1 MGKNYQIN
9 AGILNPESP
18 QKCRFIKDGS
28 LIFNDHGRILYFG
41 QRKQAPLLSSAKIE
55 APADAIVIPG
65 LIDCHTHLSQ
75 YYVRGRSGDT
85 LLGWLRNHI
94 FPAERKFKDP
104 KHATRVSQKFYQ
116 RLLSNGVTCA
126 ALYTNY
132 KTGVEAA
139 FVEGQK
145 AGIRAVIGYTLM
157 DRNVPAALR
166 QEPSKAVDECRELF
180 EKHHQKN
187 GRLYFSIN
195 PRFAPSCTPGFMR
208 SLGDLVRTHDLHV
221 QTHISE
227 NLQELAEVKRL
238 FPKAKSYAEVYDRAG
253 LLTPK
258 TLLAHG
264 IHLSRAEREL
274 IRKSGCAMV
283 HCPSSNL
290 FLHSGRFPAELWSKY
305 PKLSLGSDVG
315 AGPSFSMF
323 DVMRDAYYVNI
334 MPLTRLFYLATL
346 GGAKTL
352 GLEKTIGSLQAGK
365 QADFS
370 VIRLTDIQDPGSEE
384 LLYDLIFK
392 WDQREILHVYVG
404 GRKIWPRADHQQGMG

>member
-1 MGKNYQIN
+1 MNKTYKIN

-18 QKCRFIKDGS
+18 QKCRFIKDGV
-28 LIFNDHGRILYFG
+28 LIFNEDGHILYCG
-41 QRKQAPLLSSAKIE
+41 QRKQAPLLNSTKIT
-55 APADAIVIPG
+55 APADSFIIPG

-85 LLGWLRNHI
+85 LLGWLKNHI
-94 FPAERKFKDP
+94 FPAEHKFKDP
-104 KHATRVSQKFYQ
+104 KHASRVSQKFYQ

-132 KTGVEAA
+132 KAGVEAA
-139 FVEGQK
+139 FAEGQK

-157 DRNVPAALR
+157 DRNVPDALKL
-166 QEPSKAVDECRELF
+166 EPSKVMDECRELF
-180 EKHHQKN
+180 DKHHQKN
-187 GRLYFSIN
+187 RKLCFSLN
-195 PRFAPSCTPGFMR
+195 PRFAPSCTPGFMKA
-208 SLGDLVRTHDLHV
+208 LGDFAKKNEVYI

-227 NLQELAEVKRL
+227 NLQELAEVKKL
-238 FPKAKSYAEVYDRAG
+238 FPKARNYAEVYDRAG

-264 IHLSRAEREL
+264 IHLSPSERRL
-274 IRKSGCAMV
+274 IEKRGCGMV

-290 FLHSGRFPAELWSKY
+290 FLHSGRFPVEHWPSYSK
-305 PKLSLGSDVG
+305 LALGSDVG

-323 DVMRDAYYVNI
+323 DVMRDAYYVNM
-334 MPLTRLFYLATL
+334 MPLSRLFYLATL
-346 GGAKTL
+346 GGARAL

-370 VIRLTDIQDPGSEE
+370 VIRLSDIQDPGSEE

-392 WDQREILHVYVG
+392 WDQRETLQVYVG
-404 GRKIWPRADHQQGMG
+404 GRKFWPLESPS

>member
-1 MGKNYQIN
+1 MGKIYKIN

-18 QKCRFIKDGS
+18 QKCRFIKDGA
-28 LIFNDHGRILYFG
+28 LIFNNDGHILYCG
-41 QRKQAPLLSSAKIE
+41 QRKRAPLLSSAKIE

-104 KHATRVSQKFYQ
+104 KHAARGSQKFYH

-139 FVEGQK
+139 FDEGRK

-157 DRNVPAALR
+157 DRNVPAALK
-166 QEPSKAVDECRELF
+166 QEPSKALDECRELF
-180 EKHHQKN
+180 GQHRQKN
-187 GRLYFSIN
+187 GKLYFSIN
-195 PRFAPSCTPGFMR
+195 PRFAPSCTPGFMKV
-208 SLGDLVRTHDLHV
+208 LGDFAGKYDVYV

-227 NLQELAEVKRL
+227 NLQELAEVKKA
-238 FPKAKSYAEVYDRAG
+238 FPKAKSYAEVYDQFG

-264 IHLSRAEREL
+264 IHLSASERRL
-274 IRKSGCAMV
+274 IQQRGCGMV

-290 FLHSGRFPAELWSKY
+290 FLHSGRFPLEHWEKY
-305 PKLSLGSDVG
+305 PRLALGSDVG

-323 DVMRDAYYVNI
+323 DVMRDAYYVNM
-334 MPLTRLFYLATL
+334 MPLSRLFYLATL

-352 GLEKTIGSLQAGK
+352 GLDKTIGSLQAGK

-370 VIRLTDIQDPGSEE
+370 VIRLSDLINPGSEE

-392 WDQREILHVYVG
+392 WDQREIVQVYVG
-404 GRKIWPRADHQQGMG
+404 GQKVWPN

>member
-1 MGKNYQIN
+1 MNNIFRIN

-18 QKCRFIKDGS
+18 LKCSFIKDGA
-28 LIFNDHGRILYFG
+28 LIFNEDGHILYTG
-41 QRKQAPLLSSAKIE
+41 PRKQAPLLRSTKITV
-55 APADAIVIPG
+55 PAGAVIIPG

-85 LLGWLRNHI
+85 LLGWLKNHI
-94 FPAERKFKDP
+94 FPAEKMFSDQGHARTVSRKFY
-104 KHATRVSQKFYQ
+104 H

-139 FVEGQK
+139 FTEGRK

-157 DRNVPAALR
+157 DRNVPAALK
-166 QEPSKAVDECRELF
+166 QEPSKALDECREMYD
-180 EKHHQKN
+180 KHRQKN
-187 GRLYFSIN
+187 GKLYFSVN
-195 PRFAPSCTPGFMR
+195 PRFAPSCTSGFMKA
-208 SLGDLVRTHDLHV
+208 LGAFAGKQGLYI

-238 FPKAKSYAEVYDRAG
+238 FPKTKSYAEVYDQAG

-264 IHLSRAEREL
+264 IHLSAAERRL
-274 IRKSGCAMV
+274 IRQRGCGMV

-290 FLHSGRFPAELWSKY
+290 FLHSGRFPMEQWQNY
-305 PKLSLGSDVG
+305 PRLALGSDVG
-315 AGPSFSMF
+315 AGPSFSLF

-334 MPLTRLFYLATL
+334 MPLARLFYLATL

-352 GLEKTIGSLQAGK
+352 GLEKTIGSLKKGK

-370 VIRLTDIQDPGSEE
+370 VIRLSDIQNPSSEE

-392 WDQREILHVYVG
+392 WDQREILQVYVG
-404 GRKIWPRADHQQGMG
+404 GKRVWPK

>member
-1 MGKNYQIN
+1 MGKTYKIN
-9 AGILNPESP
+9 AGILTPQSQ
-18 QKCRFIKDGS
+18 QKCSFIKDGS
-28 LIFNDHGRILYFG
+28 LIFNDDGHILYCG
-41 QRKQAPLLSSAKIE
+41 PGKHAPMLGFRTIK

-94 FPAERKFKDP
+94 FPAEKCFSDAA
-104 KHATRVSQKFYQ
+104 HARQTSRKFYQ

-132 KTGVEAA
+132 RTGVEAA
-139 FVEGQK
+139 FEEGYK
-145 AGIRAVIGYTLM
+145 AGLRAVIGYTLM
-157 DRNVPAALR
+157 DRNVPLILR
-166 QEPSKAVDECRELF
+166 QRPEKALEECRELYQ
-180 EKHHQKN
+180 KHHQKDDK
-187 GRLYFSIN
+187 LLFSVN
-195 PRFAPSCTPGFMR
+195 PRFAPSCTADFMK
-208 SLGDLVRTHDLHV
+208 SLGDFVGRNDLHV

-227 NLQELAEVKRL
+227 NLQELAEVRKL
-238 FPKAKSYAEVYDRAG
+238 FPKARNYAEVYDRAG

-264 IHLSRAEREL
+264 IHLSKTEREL
-274 IRKSGCAMV
+274 IERRGCGMV

-290 FLHSGRFPAELWSKY
+290 FLHSGRFPAELWHGY

-334 MPLTRLFYLATL
+334 MPLECIFWLATL

-352 GLEKTIGSLQAGK
+352 GLDGEIGSLAKSK
-365 QADFS
+365 QADF
-370 VIRLTDIQDPGSEE
+370 VLLRLKDLQKPSLDE

-392 WDQREILHVYVG
+392 WDQREILSVWIAGKRV
-404 GRKIWPRADHQQGMG
+404 WEA

>member
-1 MGKNYQIN
+1 MTKTYIIN

-18 QKCRFIKDGS
+18 QKCRFIKDGA
-28 LIFNDHGRILYFG
+28 LIFNEDGHILYCG
-41 QRKQAPLLSSAKIE
+41 QRQQAPLLSSTKIKVPPG
-55 APADAIVIPG
+55 AFIIPG

-104 KHATRVSQKFYQ
+104 RHAARVSRKFYQ

-132 KTGVEAA
+132 QAGVEAA
-139 FVEGQK
+139 FAEGRQ

-157 DRNVPAALR
+157 DRNVPDALK
-166 QEPSKAVDECRELF
+166 QEPSKALAECRELSDR
-180 EKHHQKN
+180 HHQKN
-187 GRLYFSIN
+187 GRLYFSVN
-195 PRFAPSCTPGFMR
+195 PRFAPSCTPGFMKA
-208 SLGDLVRTHDLHV
+208 LGDFAKQNEVYV

-227 NLQELAEVKRL
+227 NLQELAEVKKL
-238 FPKAKSYAEVYDRAG
+238 FPKARNYAEVYDRAG

-264 IHLSRAEREL
+264 IHLSNNERHL
-274 IRKSGCAMV
+274 IQKRGCGMV

-290 FLHSGRFPAELWSKY
+290 FLHSGRFPLELWEGY
-305 PKLSLGSDVG
+305 PRLALGSDVG

-334 MPLTRLFYLATL
+334 MPLAQLFYLTTL

-352 GLEKTIGSLQAGK
+352 GLEKNIGSLKAGK

-370 VIRLTDIQDPGSEE
+370 VIRLSDMQDPGSEE

-392 WDQREILHVYVG
+392 WDQREIVQVFVA
-404 GRKIWPRADHQQGMG
+404 GRKVWPR